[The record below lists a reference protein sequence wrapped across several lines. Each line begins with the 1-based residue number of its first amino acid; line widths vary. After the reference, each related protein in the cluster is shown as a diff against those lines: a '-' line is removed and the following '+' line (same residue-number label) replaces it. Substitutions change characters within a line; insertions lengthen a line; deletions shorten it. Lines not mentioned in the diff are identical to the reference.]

1 MLRLLLDTHVFLW
14 WCAGSKHLKKRIRNV
29 IADPDN
35 EVFVSAASGYEIA
48 IKRAL
53 GKIEIM
59 DNLTDEVDKE
69 GFVHLPVT
77 FFHAEQA
84 GKLPF
89 HHRDPFDR
97 ILIAQAP
104 GRGAHACYQGCQHP
118 ALWCTHHDSL
128 TGAKL

>member
-14 WCAGSKHLKKRIRNV
+14 WCAGNKQLKKRVRNV

-97 ILIAQAP
+97 ILIAQAQAEGLMLVTRDVHIP
-104 GRGAHACYQGCQHP
+104 LYGVHTMTA
-118 ALWCTHHDSL
+118 
-128 TGAKL
+128 

>member
-14 WCAGSKHLKKRIRNV
+14 WCAGSKHLKKRIRNI

-89 HHRDPFDR
+89 HHRDPLDR
-97 ILIAQAP
+97 ILIAQAQAE
-104 GRGAHACYQGCQHP
+104 G
-118 ALWCTHHDSL
+118 LML
-128 TGAKL
+128 VTGDANIPLYGVRTMTA

>member
-1 MLRLLLDTHVFLW
+1 MRLLLDTHVFLW
-14 WCAGSKHLKKRIRNV
+14 WCTGSKQLKKRIRNV
-29 IADPDN
+29 IADPGS

-97 ILIAQAP
+97 ILIAQAQAEGLMLVTRDAYIP
-104 GRGAHACYQGCQHP
+104 LYGVRTMTA
-118 ALWCTHHDSL
+118 
-128 TGAKL
+128 

>member
-1 MLRLLLDTHVFLW
+1 MRLLLDTHVFLW
-14 WCAGSKHLKKRIRNV
+14 WCAGSKQLNKHIRSI
-29 IADPDN
+29 IADPQN

-59 DNLTDEVDKE
+59 DNLTAEVDKE
-69 GFVHLPVT
+69 GFTHLPVT

-84 GKLPF
+84 GNLPL

-97 ILIAQAP
+97 ILIAQTQAE
-104 GRGAHACYQGCQHP
+104 G
-118 ALWCTHHDSL
+118 L
-128 TGAKL
+128 TLITRDANIPLYGVRTMKA

>member
-1 MLRLLLDTHVFLW
+1 MTLRLLLDTHAFLW
-14 WCAGSKHLKKRIRNV
+14 WCGSSSQLEEHALNA
-29 IADPDN
+29 IANPDN

-48 IKRAL
+48 IKRVL
-53 GKIEIM
+53 GKLETADDLDSQI
-59 DNLTDEVDKE
+59 DRE

-97 ILIAQAP
+97 ILIAQTQAE
-104 GRGAHACYQGCQHP
+104 G
-118 ALWCTHHDSL
+118 L
-128 TGAKL
+128 TLVTRDANIPRYGIRTMLA

>member
-1 MLRLLLDTHVFLW
+1 MRLLLDTHVFLW
-14 WCAGSKHLKKRIRNV
+14 WCAGNKQLKKRIRDV

-35 EVFVSAASGYEIA
+35 DVFVSAASGYEIA

-53 GKIEIM
+53 GKIEVM

-97 ILIAQAP
+97 ILIAQAQAE
-104 GRGAHACYQGCQHP
+104 GLMLVTRDAHIPLYGVRTITA
-118 ALWCTHHDSL
+118 
-128 TGAKL
+128 

>member
-14 WCAGSKHLKKRIRNV
+14 WCAGNKHLKKRVRNV

-59 DNLTDEVDKE
+59 DSLTDEVDKE

-97 ILIAQAP
+97 ILIAQAQAE
-104 GRGAHACYQGCQHP
+104 GLMLVTGDAHIPLYGVRTMA
-118 ALWCTHHDSL
+118 A
-128 TGAKL
+128 

>member
-14 WCAGSKHLKKRIRNV
+14 WCSGSKQLKKRIRNI
-29 IADPDN
+29 IAEPDN

-59 DNLTDEVDKE
+59 NNLAAEVDKE
-69 GFVHLPVT
+69 GFTHLPIT

-84 GKLPF
+84 GKLPL

-97 ILIAQAP
+97 LLIAQAQAE
-104 GRGAHACYQGCQHP
+104 G
-118 ALWCTHHDSL
+118 L
-128 TGAKL
+128 TLVTRDADIPLYGIHVIKA

>member
-14 WCAGSKHLKKRIRNV
+14 WCAGSKQLNKRIRNV
-29 IADPDN
+29 IADPHN

-53 GKIEIM
+53 GKIEVM
-59 DNLTDEVDKE
+59 DNLTTEVDKE
-69 GFVHLPVT
+69 GFKHLPVT

-84 GKLPF
+84 GNLPL

-97 ILIAQAP
+97 ILVAQTQAE
-104 GRGAHACYQGCQHP
+104 G
-118 ALWCTHHDSL
+118 L
-128 TGAKL
+128 TLVTRDTNIPLYGVSTMAA